1 VDLGTVVASSWS
13 AGISLYGVLAALGI
27 AGRLEWIEG
36 PWLLEHPVVI
46 AVALALFAVELV
58 VDKIAV
64 LDTVWDAAHTVLRP
78 LGGALIGALAPD
90 QDLPVPV
97 LLVLGALLAMT
108 SHSAKA
114 SARVL
119 INTSPEPLS
128 NAVVSAG
135 EDGLVGVVM
144 ALAIAYPNVAFGV
157 TVVLVMASVATTVA
171 VVVTGR
177 AVARSVKTR
186 WRRRR
191 DSP

>member
-1 VDLGTVVASSWS
+1 MVASSWS

-36 PWLLEHPVVI
+36 PGLLEHPVVI
-46 AVALALFAVELV
+46 AAALALFAVELV

-64 LDTVWDAAHTVLRP
+64 LDSVWDAAHTVLRP
-78 LGGALIGALAPD
+78 LGGALIGAISPE

-144 ALAIAYPNVAFGV
+144 ALAIAYPSVALGV